1 MEYFLIFVAGMAASM
16 MILRWAINRAID
28 RILDRTAQKDEAD
41 TATTDTVNME
51 LRVEFDQ
58 NTYFTYNAVTSAFVC
73 QAATVQQLR
82 ERLIQLFP
90 NQNATIVDGDPVVLN
105 TIQQELANT
114 K

>member
-16 MILRWAINRAID
+16 MILRWTINRAID
-28 RILDRTAQKDEAD
+28 RILAQKDEAD

-51 LRVEFDQ
+51 LRIEFDQ